1 MVSEVELLLWNIWME
16 RGERDNREEEEKKE
30 ERKRKGKSEE
40 RGFFLMIRRPP
51 RSTLFP
57 YTTLVRAG

>member
-30 ERKRKGKSEE
+30 TGRECKIRER
-40 RGFFLMIRRPP
+40 
-51 RSTLFP
+51 
-57 YTTLVRAG
+57 V